1 MIISGEKEGPLLPS
15 DKKVGLVV
23 AGFNQLNNDYVIAQ
37 IMGFDPKKIKYIENG
52 YKLKELKI
60 SADNKFNVYNE
71 NGLVKDMK
79 KYNKHF
85 KATDG
90 WKDYL

>member
-1 MIISGEKEGPLLPS
+1 MVEKSKWYLYNNNVTNLRGMTKM
-15 DKKVGLVV
+15 KK
-23 AGFNQLNNDYVIAQ
+23 DEPIVIAQ